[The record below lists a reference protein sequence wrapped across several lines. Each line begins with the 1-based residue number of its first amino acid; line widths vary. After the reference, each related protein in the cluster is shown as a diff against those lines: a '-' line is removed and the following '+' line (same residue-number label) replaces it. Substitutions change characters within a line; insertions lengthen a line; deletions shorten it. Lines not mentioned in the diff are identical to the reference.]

1 MVERSRHLQGNPAM
15 PGSPGLQTP
24 ADAAA
29 LAGSSLLHSNTA
41 AISLAEVSENISQEI
56 IAMEAKKKISKIQLK
71 CIMAALPHST
81 STIKLCFMEK
91 VPLRVPQKDL

>member
-1 MVERSRHLQGNPAM
+1 M

-41 AISLAEVSENISQEI
+41 AISPAEVSENISQEI
-56 IAMEAKKKISKIQLK
+56 IAMEAKKN
-71 CIMAALPHST
+71 
-81 STIKLCFMEK
+81 
-91 VPLRVPQKDL
+91 QKYN